1 MLSFYI
7 FAETSPHHMNIK
19 FILVLCLFTFL
30 QGWNVQS
37 ATLPEQKA
45 EAWADSVLQQ
55 MSLKEKIGQLFM
67 IAAYSNQTESYEN
80 HLEQQLLKYR
90 VGGIIFFQ
98 GDPEHQA
105 NLIRRYQQKAKYPL
119 MIGLDAEHGIGWRLK
134 SAMEFPKMLIAGAV
148 QNDSLIYA
156 LGATI
161 ARHCHE
167 TGVHVNFA
175 PVADINSN
183 PKNPVIGMRSFG
195 EDPEQVA
202 QKTILYAKGS
212 ISRGVLPV
220 VKHFPGHGDTDTD
233 SHQTLPLLSHSKQ
246 RLDSIELYPYRAII
260 DAHLPAIMTSHLAV
274 KSLDSTGTPA
284 SLSSIVIQDILKK
297 ELGFQ
302 GLCFTDALNM
312 KGVSQNHAP
321 GEIEVKALLAGN
333 DILLFP
339 ENLEKAIS
347 SIKKALSDKLI
358 NESLINEKCRKILK
372 FKHQYVL
379 PNLLPQDNQP
389 LGARLHTR
397 QDSALLQQ
405 LYREAITLIKNKTS
419 LIPLKRL
426 DTLQIASINFGA
438 KKINAFQNYLNR
450 YSRVNHFAIDK
461 NLSDEEIK
469 NWVSKLKNYNCIII
483 YNSAANHSPAKTFG
497 YSITL
502 DKLIRQLAGKK
513 IIFCHPAIPYG
524 LKKYTHLPIDAFLI
538 SYDQHLYAQQFMAQA
553 VFGGISIHGKLP
565 VSISP
570 EYPVKTGILTFKS
583 RLGQLPPAMS
593 CLDQSYLRQIDSLCQ
608 LAIRLKATP
617 GCQVLIAKDGNI
629 IYNKAFGFHTYRKE
643 QANTGKEIYDIASVT
658 KITATLPALMKL
670 YDEQK
675 IQLDSPL
682 SFYYPPLK
690 NTDKKELTLKE
701 ILCHNAG
708 LKTFLPLFTDAI
720 DKKSIAGPLFTT
732 GRTSHNTTRLK
743 DRLYVNLNYKFR
755 DSTISHTP
763 KEGYIHLAPGLYVF
777 PSYQDT
783 ILQTILHSP
792 VNEKKTYAYSDL
804 GFIFLK
810 FAIEN
815 VTGEALNDYCQ
826 KHFYHRLGMYN
837 THFQAAETLNSSD
850 IIPSCVD
857 RLYRKTE
864 LKGYVHDPTAALLG
878 GIAGHAGLF
887 STAEDL
893 AKILQMYL
901 NQGRYGDEYYLA
913 PETISTFTK
922 KNSLFPQNRRSFG
935 FDKPE
940 PDSTKIGP
948 TCHSVP
954 LSSYGHTGFT
964 GIMAWCD
971 PVNNLLYLFLS
982 NRTYPDEFNT
992 KLSEENI
999 RTKIQEIIY
1008 QALGLEK
1015 RTKEQPLQ
1023 EA

>member
-7 FAETSPHHMNIK
+7 FAETSLHHMNMK
-19 FILVLCLFTFL
+19 FILVLCLLVFL
-30 QGWNVQS
+30 QERNVQS

-55 MSLKEKIGQLFM
+55 MSLEEKIGQLFM
-67 IAAYSNQTESYEN
+67 IAAYSNQTENYEN
-80 HLEQQLLKYR
+80 NLEQQLLKYQ

-98 GDPEHQA
+98 GDPVRQA

-156 LGATI
+156 LGAAI
-161 ARHCHE
+161 ARHCRE

-183 PKNPVIGMRSFG
+183 PQNPVIGMRSFG

-233 SHQTLPLLSHSKQ
+233 SHHALPILPHSRQ

-260 DAHLPAIMTSHLAV
+260 DARLPAIMTSHLAV
-274 KSLDSTGTPA
+274 KTLDTTNIPA
-284 SLSSIVIQDILKK
+284 SLSPDVIQKVLKK

-312 KGVSQNHAP
+312 KGVSQNHTP

-333 DILLFP
+333 DVLLFP
-339 ENLEKAIS
+339 ENLEKAIAG
-347 SIKKALSDKLI
+347 IKKAITGNLLH
-358 NESLINEKCRKILK
+358 ETLINEKCRKILT
-372 FKHQYVL
+372 FKHRYVL
-379 PNLLPQDNQP
+379 PNLLPDNQNLQP
-389 LGARLHTR
+389 RLHTP
-397 QDSALLQQ
+397 QDSALQQQ
-405 LYREAITLIKNKTS
+405 LYREAITLIKNETS

-426 DTLQIASINFGA
+426 DTLQIASIHFGG
-438 KKINAFQNYLNR
+438 KKINTFQNYLSR
-450 YSRVNHFAIDK
+450 YSKVTHFATDK
-461 NLSDEEIK
+461 NLSDEEIR
-469 NWVSKLKNYNCIII
+469 NWGNKLKNYNCIII
-483 YNSAANHSPAKTFG
+483 YNSAANHSPAKNFG

-502 DKLIRQLAGKK
+502 SKLIRQLAGKK

-524 LKKYTHLPIDAFLI
+524 LEKYTGLPVDAFLI
-538 SYDQHLYAQQFMAQA
+538 SYDHHPCAQQFMAQA
-553 VFGGISIHGKLP
+553 VFGGISIRGKLP

-570 EYPVKTGILTFKS
+570 EYPVKTGIRTFKS
-583 RLGQLPPAMS
+583 RLGYLPPEMT
-593 CLDQSYLRQIDSLCQ
+593 CLNHSVLYQIDSLCQ
-608 LAIRLKATP
+608 LAIRQKATP
-617 GCQVLIAKDGNI
+617 GCQVLIAKDGNVV
-629 IYNKAFGFHTYRKE
+629 YNKAFGYHTYRKE
-643 QANTGKEIYDIASVT
+643 QANTDKDIYDIASVT

-670 YDEQK
+670 YDEQQ
-675 IQLDSPL
+675 IRLDSPL
-682 SFYYPPLK
+682 SSYYPPLED
-690 NTDKKELTLKE
+690 TDKKDLNLKE

-708 LKTFLPLFTDAI
+708 LKTFLPLFSNAI
-720 DKKSIAGPLFTT
+720 DKNSIPGPLFTT
-732 GRTSHNTTRLK
+732 CRTPYNTTRLN

-763 KEGYIHLAPGLYVF
+763 KEGYLCLAPGVYVF

-783 ILQTILHSP
+783 VLQTILHSP
-792 VNEKKTYAYSDL
+792 LSEKKTYAYSDL
-804 GFIFLK
+804 GFILLK

-815 VTGEALNDYCQ
+815 VTGEPLNSYCQ
-826 KHFYHRLGMYN
+826 KHFYSRLGMNN
-837 THFQAAETLNSSD
+837 TGFRAAETLDQSD
-850 IIPSCVD
+850 VIPSCVD
-857 RLYRKTE
+857 KLYRKTE

-901 NQGRYGDEYYLA
+901 NQGTYGDEYYLA
-913 PETISTFTK
+913 PETLNTFTE
-922 KNSLFPQNRRSFG
+922 KNTLFPQNRRSFG

-948 TCHSVP
+948 TCHNIP
-954 LSSYGHTGFT
+954 LTSYGHTGFT

-971 PVNNLLYLFLS
+971 PDNNLLYLFLS

-1008 QALGLEK
+1008 QALDLKK
-1015 RTKEQPLQ
+1015 RTKEQSRP
-1023 EA
+1023 AA